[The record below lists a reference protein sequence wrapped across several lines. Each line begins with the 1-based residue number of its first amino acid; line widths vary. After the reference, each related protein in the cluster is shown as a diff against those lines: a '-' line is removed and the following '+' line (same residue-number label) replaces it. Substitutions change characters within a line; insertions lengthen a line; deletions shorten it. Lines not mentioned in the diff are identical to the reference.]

1 MPDPGQQQQF
11 DGQTPVPG
19 YTLFQGKDGQSF
31 YLKGEGLSD
40 AVIASKVAAI
50 RAQSP
55 GVSQGAPD
63 TNAQAQAAVRKPIDQ
78 LQEKRFSIFTPTGDV
93 PPEQLQATQTVQ
105 NRVTAATGALTAA
118 PAVVGALAPTVA
130 GTTAVGT
137 GILDASGAEIT
148 KDVTTMGP
156 SLARAGLNMA
166 VNAIKAHPYIST
178 AIATHLANALGIPVP
193 KVLKAITLIPTGPA
207 E

>member
-1 MPDPGQQQQF
+1 MSKAVPLFEIIPPQKGNHFEIIPPNGKPLF
-11 DGQTPVPG
+11 DMSQAVPLAPEGTP
-19 YTLFQGKDGQSF
+19 
-31 YLKGEGLSD
+31 D
-40 AVIASKVAAI
+40 AV
-50 RAQSP
+50 
-55 GVSQGAPD
+55 
-63 TNAQAQAAVRKPIDQ
+63 AQAQAAVRKPLDQ
-78 LQEKRFSIFTPTGDV
+78 LREKRYSIFTPTGDV
-93 PPEQLQATQTVQ
+93 PPEQLQATTNAQ
-105 NRVTAATGALTAA
+105 NVVTGATGALTAA

-156 SLARAGLNMA
+156 SLARAGVNLA

>member
-1 MPDPGQQQQF
+1 MPNGATQTQF

-31 YLKGEGLSD
+31 YLRGEGLSD
-40 AVIASKVAAI
+40 SVIASKVAAI
-50 RAQSP
+50 RGASP
-55 GVSQGAPD
+55 GVAQGAPD
-63 TNAQAQAAVRKPIDQ
+63 ANAQAQAAVRKPLDQ

-93 PPEQLQATQTVQ
+93 PPEQLKQTEHAQ
-105 NRVTAATGALTAA
+105 NIVTGATGALTAA

-137 GILDASGAEIT
+137 GILDSSGAEIT
-148 KDVTTMGP
+148 KDVATMGP
-156 SLARAGLNMA
+156 SLARAGVNMA

-178 AIATHLANALGIPVP
+178 AIATHLANFLGVPVP

>member
-11 DGQTPVPG
+11 DGQTEVPG
-19 YTLFQGKDGQSF
+19 YTLFHGKDGQNY

-40 AVIASKVAAI
+40 STIAAKVATI
-50 RAQSP
+50 RGTSP

-63 TNAQAQAAVRKPIDQ
+63 ANAQAQAAIRKPIDQ

-93 PPEQLQATQTVQ
+93 PPEQLQATTNAQ
-105 NRVTAATGALTAA
+105 NVVTGATGALMAA
-118 PAVVGALAPTVA
+118 PAVVGAFAPTAA
-130 GTTAVGT
+130 GTAAVGT
-137 GILDASGAEIT
+137 GILDTGGSEIT
-148 KDVTTMGP
+148 RDVTQYGP
-156 SLARAGLNMA
+156 SLARAGVNLA
-166 VNAIKAHPYIST
+166 VNAIRAHPYISSV
-178 AIATHLANALGIPVP
+178 IATHLANALGVPVP

>member
-1 MPDPGQQQQF
+1 MPDPQQQQF
-11 DGQTPVPG
+11 DGQTAVPG
-19 YTLFQGKDGQSF
+19 YTLFHGKDGQSY

-40 AVIASKVAAI
+40 SVIASKVAAI
-50 RAQSP
+50 RGASP

-63 TNAQAQAAVRKPIDQ
+63 ANAQAQAVVRKPLDQ

-93 PPEQLQATQTVQ
+93 PPEQLDATQAVQ

-137 GILDASGAEIT
+137 GILAPSGEEIT
-148 KDVTTMGP
+148 RDAVQYGP
-156 SLARAGLNMA
+156 SLAQKVGSAA
-166 VNAIKAHPYIST
+166 VNTIRAHPVIS
-178 AIATHLANALGIPVP
+178 AWVGTHLANALGVPLP
-193 KVLKAITLIPTGPA
+193 KVLKAIAGIPTGGPA
-207 E
+207 D

>member
-11 DGQTPVPG
+11 DGQAAVPG

-40 AVIASKVAAI
+40 SVIASKVAAI
-50 RAQSP
+50 RGASP
-55 GVSQGAPD
+55 GAALGAPD
-63 TNAQAQAAVRKPIDQ
+63 ANAQAQAAVRRPLDQ